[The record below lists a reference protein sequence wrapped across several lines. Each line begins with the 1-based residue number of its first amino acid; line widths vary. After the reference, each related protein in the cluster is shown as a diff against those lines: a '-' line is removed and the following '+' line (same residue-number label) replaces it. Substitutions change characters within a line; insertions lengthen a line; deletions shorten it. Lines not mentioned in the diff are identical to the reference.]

1 MPNIYLIIFL
11 FSKDSINISNKK
23 ISIDIN
29 IFIHFQLYFYP
40 LMFYRMG
47 RYCLPDSCFLL
58 VCDPETSSRVT
69 LTLLGTGFQPDLLF
83 GCLVVWLFVKSV
95 CDNVYQ
101 QDNKTTKPQDNKT
114 TRSLLEIPSHDISHR
129 PCGLKVEATSDG
141 IDIEHLSGKVET
153 GIALRFH
160 CLDVDFRQ

>member
-11 FSKDSINISNKK
+11 FSKDSINISNNK
-23 ISIDIN
+23 ISINKDNKN

-83 GCLVVWLFVKSV
+83 GCLVVWLFSCLVVWLFSCLVV
-95 CDNVYQ
+95 C
-101 QDNKTTKPQDNKT
+101 
-114 TRSLLEIPSHDISHR
+114 
-129 PCGLKVEATSDG
+129 KVR
-141 IDIEHLSGKVET
+141 L
-153 GIALRFH
+153 
-160 CLDVDFRQ
+160 

>member
-47 RYCLPDSCFLL
+47 RYCLPDSCFLFIL
-58 VCDPETSSRVT
+58 NPETSSR
-69 LTLLGTGFQPDLLF
+69 DYKHDED
-83 GCLVVWLFVKSV
+83 GCLEDSTLEALSPSAPSPCSKSITDNADATDLFFSRI
-95 CDNVYQ
+95 CLFYYDLSAPTGRY
-101 QDNKTTKPQDNKT
+101 DCHGL
-114 TRSLLEIPSHDISHR
+114 SL
-129 PCGLKVEATSDG
+129 DG
-141 IDIEHLSGKVET
+141 GYPAPYRRKYNP
-153 GIALRFH
+153 
-160 CLDVDFRQ
+160 

>member
-23 ISIDIN
+23 ISIKKDNKN
-29 IFIHFQLYFYP
+29 IFIHFQLYLYP

-58 VCDPETSSRVT
+58 GCDPETSSRVT

-83 GCLVVWLFVKSV
+83 GCLVVQLFGCLVVWLFVKSV

-101 QDNKTTKPQDNKT
+101 QDNKTTRQQNHKTTKPQGPYLKFRAT
-114 TRSLLEIPSHDISHR
+114 T
-129 PCGLKVEATSDG
+129 
-141 IDIEHLSGKVET
+141 
-153 GIALRFH
+153 
-160 CLDVDFRQ
+160 

>member
-29 IFIHFQLYFYP
+29 IFIHFQLYLYP

-83 GCLVVWLFVKSV
+83 GCLVVWLFSCLVVQLFGCLVVWLFVKSV

-101 QDNKTTKPQDNKT
+101 QDNKTTRQQNHKTTKPQN
-114 TRSLLEIPSHDISHR
+114 H
-129 PCGLKVEATSDG
+129 KVLT
-141 IDIEHLSGKVET
+141 
-153 GIALRFH
+153 
-160 CLDVDFRQ
+160 